1 MIPRNIPE
9 NHRMTLRSI
18 ATKYSV
24 AENELVRLYQAA
36 TDILTTGT
44 TKAPNIMPSKL
55 IHPVTPASCPG
66 HRIELVTVTNLSGV
80 FVQLAIEIQKA
91 AGPVLLTTGKKY
103 SMEGTDSVSSSLQT
117 RMF

>member
-1 MIPRNIPE
+1 MIPTNIPE

-24 AENELVRLYQAA
+24 AENELVRLYLAA
-36 TDILTTGT
+36 TDILETGT

-55 IHPVTPASCPG
+55 THAVNPSLCPG
-66 HRIELVTVTNLSGV
+66 HRIEMVTVTNFSGV
-80 FVQLAIEIQKA
+80 FVQLAVELQKA

-103 SMEGTDSVSSSLQT
+103 SMEGLDAIGSSLQT
-117 RMF
+117 KMF